1 VRIVAADR
9 PGRERLLR
17 YCAPPTFAQDWLLE
31 LDAERLLC
39 ERAKPSPDGTGL
51 LRLTPLQLLD
61 RLAAL
66 VPPPRVHRHR
76 YFGVLARTAAHRK
89 VPWRA
94 RVAGAGRTAP
104 A

>member
-1 VRIVAADR
+1 MRIVAADR
-9 PGRERLLR
+9 LGRERLLR
-17 YCAPPTFAQDWLLE
+17 PCAPPPFAQDWLLE

-76 YFGVLARTAAHRK
+76 YFGVLARTAVH
-89 VPWRA
+89 
-94 RVAGAGRTAP
+94 GRPRFAKLSVGDGW
-104 A
+104 